1 MCKWLRKHHIFQTHN
16 EIILLC
22 SFFFFLFSFVASR
35 NSFVTFIIIIPLF
48 RLPPFLLVSLK
59 GDAGCNAQEKN
70 SFFFIVVLAA
80 NPAFGGGGRE
90 REREDKKVR

>member
-1 MCKWLRKHHIFQTHN
+1 MVEKAPYFSNAQRNYLIVQ
-16 EIILLC
+16 
-22 SFFFFLFSFVASR
+22 FFFFLFSFVASR